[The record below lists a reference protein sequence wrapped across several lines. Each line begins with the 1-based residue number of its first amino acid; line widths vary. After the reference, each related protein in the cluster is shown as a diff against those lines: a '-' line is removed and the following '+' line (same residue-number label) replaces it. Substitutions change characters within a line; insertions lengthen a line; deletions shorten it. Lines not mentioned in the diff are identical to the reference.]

1 MPTCV
6 LKSLREL
13 GPSSHQLQVS
23 LCGWVHACVFPWQNR
38 LFRLANWI
46 TLLRAKSLAAEIK
59 QLCFVVMVHKILFK
73 IRLPS
78 RNGRKLKKKKKRG
91 EVGKGETELPQN
103 LFEQNVTRSFSNGAK
118 TQLFNWRRKRRT
130 SAAREGSW
138 GKWRIWGNKKRGE
151 KSNWWKGPRG
161 RSGGLKKT
169 REKILITFQSSQ
181 TRSALIGA
189 LISCERE
196 NGYIDFSSH
205 HSPPAPPECITRN
218 ERMQVSML
226 NIISI
231 FNY

>member
-1 MPTCV
+1 M
-6 LKSLREL
+6 
-13 GPSSHQLQVS
+13 
-23 LCGWVHACVFPWQNR
+23 
-38 LFRLANWI
+38 
-46 TLLRAKSLAAEIK
+46 
-59 QLCFVVMVHKILFK
+59 
-73 IRLPS
+73 
-78 RNGRKLKKKKKRG
+78 
-91 EVGKGETELPQN
+91 GKGETEPPQN
-103 LFEQNVTRSFSNGAK
+103 LFEQNVTRSFGNGAK

-130 SAAREGSW
+130 SGAREGSW

-205 HSPPAPPECITRN
+205 HSPPPPLLSALPGMRECKCPCWTL
-218 ERMQVSML
+218 SL
-226 NIISI
+226 FSIISSPPSVSHTLRVRCPSAHPLLLPTCL
-231 FNY
+231 